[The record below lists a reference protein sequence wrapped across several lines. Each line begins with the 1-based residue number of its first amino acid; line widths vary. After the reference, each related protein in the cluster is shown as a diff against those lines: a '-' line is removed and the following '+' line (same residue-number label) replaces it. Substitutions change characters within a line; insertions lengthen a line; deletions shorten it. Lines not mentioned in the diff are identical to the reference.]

1 MSHYPN
7 TRFVYFSISETG
19 SIDYNEVEETSSETL
34 RLSTDGSLSFVKYEI
49 PQPTTIA
56 NLSTK
61 SQEYDYE
68 TFLDILA
75 TSTWTPVGSANPT

>member
-7 TRFVYFSISETG
+7 IRFVYFSISETG
-19 SIDYNEVEETSSETL
+19 SIDYNEVEETSTETL

-49 PQPTTIA
+49 PQPTTVT

-75 TSTWTPVGSANPT
+75 TPTWTPVGSANPT

>member
-61 SQEYDYE
+61 STEYLYE
-68 TFLDILA
+68 DFLDILA
-75 TSTWTPVGSANPT
+75 TPTWTPTGSASPT